1 MAEQSRPGANAGA
14 PSSPFEAGRTAS
26 NGQSDLNGQPAS
38 YGRSRPDNQ
47 PRRELPIG
55 IFDSGVGWLTV
66 LAALL
71 KRLPHERYCYLGDT
85 ARLPYGTKSVSTIA
99 RYSLQVAEKLVERNI
114 KLLVVACNTATAAAL
129 PQLREAYPD
138 LPVLGVVEPGARAAC
153 KRSRSGNIV
162 VLGTESTIRGQAY
175 TKAIQAVRPEATV
188 TGVACTLFVSLAEE
202 GWMSGDVAEAAA
214 ARYLA
219 PILPDKTKRAAGR
232 AGQVHGRGQESANR
246 DELPASETPHTA
258 GPDCLV
264 LGCTHFPPLAPVI
277 QSVVGPHVVLV
288 DSAAT
293 TAEAVED
300 RLRELDL
307 LHPAQAAAHAPPPS
321 CAQPSLVSPDPL
333 SRLTLL
339 TTDAPERFARVG
351 SLFLGR
357 PLDPSALEL
366 VTL

>member
-1 MAEQSRPGANAGA
+1 MPAC
-14 PSSPFEAGRTAS
+14 SPTG
-26 NGQSDLNGQPAS
+26 GQD
-38 YGRSRPDNQ
+38 RKR
-47 PRRELPIG
+47 LPIG
-55 IFDSGVGWLTV
+55 IFDSGVGGLTV

-99 RYSLQVAEKLVERNI
+99 RYSLQVAEKLVERDI

-129 PQLREAYPD
+129 PQLREAYPH

-153 KRSRSGNIV
+153 KMSRSGNIA

-175 TKAIQAVRPEATV
+175 TRAIQALRPDARV
-188 TGVACTLFVSLAEE
+188 TGIACTLFVSLAEE
-202 GWMSGDVAEAAA
+202 GWMTGQVAEAVA

-219 PILPDKTKRAAGR
+219 PVLAETGER
-232 AGQVHGRGQESANR
+232 NR
-246 DELPASETPHTA
+246 DRAKVPGSGSSHASS
-258 GPDCLV
+258 PDCLV

-277 QSVVGPHVVLV
+277 QSVVGSHVILV

-307 LHPAQAAAHAPPPS
+307 LHPVQAAGSAATGPRS
-321 CAQPSLVSPDPL
+321 SPDADIL
-333 SRLTLL
+333 SRLHFL

-351 SLFLGR
+351 SLFLGM
-357 PLDPSALEL
+357 PLDPAKLEL

>member
-1 MAEQSRPGANAGA
+1 MTDAQTRD
-14 PSSPFEAGRTAS
+14 RK
-26 NGQSDLNGQPAS
+26 
-38 YGRSRPDNQ
+38 R
-47 PRRELPIG
+47 LPIG
-55 IFDSGVGWLTV
+55 IFDSGVGGLTV

-85 ARLPYGTKSVSTIA
+85 ARLPYGTKSTATIV
-99 RYSLQVAEKLVERNI
+99 RYSLQVAEKLVERRI

-129 PQLREAYPD
+129 PQLQQAYPH

-153 KRSRSGNIV
+153 KVSGSGGII

-175 TKAIQAVRPEATV
+175 TRAIQALRPEARV
-188 TGVACTLFVSLAEE
+188 TGIPCTLFVSLAEE
-202 GWMSGDVAEAAA
+202 GWMTGQVAEAVA

-219 PILPDKTKRAAGR
+219 PVLAGANRPPERHAAGR
-232 AGQVHGRGQESANR
+232 PEDGPLR
-246 DELPASETPHTA
+246 PA
-258 GPDCLV
+258 PDCLL

-277 QSVVGPHVVLV
+277 QSVVGRGVTLV

-293 TAEAVED
+293 TAEAAEE

-307 LHPAQAAAHAPPPS
+307 LHPDQAAAAAGTGRPPD
-321 CAQPSLVSPDPL
+321 ADALF
-333 SRLTLL
+333 RLRLL

-351 SLFLGR
+351 SLFLGM
-357 PLDPSALEL
+357 PLDPATLEL